1 MPKKSKINIF
11 NKMKPEDLEE
21 KLNDYSCSTRY
32 YQRIIAMRLIEK
44 GIPHK
49 EVANILHVSYRSIN
63 RWAHVCENDGLEGLE
78 LNYTGGKKSK
88 LTPEMRLEFQKYLKD
103 HWKEGLTMTEAQG
116 ILKKNFGL
124 DFSLGY
130 VGEIVRSLNFN
141 YGSAYPK
148 FEEAEENPEK
158 TLKKTLIWLG

>member
-11 NKMKPEDLEE
+11 NKMDSDELEE

-44 GIPHK
+44 GIPHN
-49 EVANILHVSYRSIN
+49 EVADILYVSYRSIN
-63 RWAHVCENDGLEGLE
+63 RWAHACEKEGLKGLE
-78 LNYTGGKKSK
+78 LNYHGGKKSK
-88 LTPEMRLEFQKYLKD
+88 LTPEIRLKFQKYLKD
-103 HWKEGLTMTEAQG
+103 HWKEGITMMEAKG
-116 ILKKNFGL
+116 ILKDKFGL

-141 YGSAYPK
+141 YGSPCPK
-148 FEEAEENPEK
+148 FEEAEDEPEK
-158 TLKKTLIWLG
+158 TLKKTLIWQT